1 MIKMTM
7 PNNDPIFV
15 DPTSIRR
22 LLTVDVY
29 TAVRF
34 DAEDYIYVTESP
46 ETVVRLITEYKQR
59 QMRLQAA
66 YNARYEYEREWKFK
80 DAESE
85 LARLE
90 SEDRGE

>member
-1 MIKMTM
+1 
-7 PNNDPIFV
+7 
-15 DPTSIRR
+15 
-22 LLTVDVY
+22 
-29 TAVRF
+29 
-34 DAEDYIYVTESP
+34 
-46 ETVVRLITEYKQR
+46 
-59 QMRLQAA
+59 MRLQAA